1 MRKTGREHFIQAVAF
16 FVVIL
21 AIAAATGVGWVLYT
35 LVRRNR
41 LDNVVEAS
49 TRAVSNS
56 FRWLMDMDPIAA
68 IFIFPLIGGAA
79 LVGGMMIWRYFRR

>member
-1 MRKTGREHFIQAVAF
+1 MAF
-16 FVVIL
+16 LVVIL
-21 AIAAATGVGWVLYT
+21 AIAGTTGLAFILYT

-56 FRWLMDMDPIAA
+56 FRWVMDMDPIAA
-68 IFIFPLIGGAA
+68 IFIFPLIGGATLMVFM
-79 LVGGMMIWRYFRR
+79 LVWRYIKR